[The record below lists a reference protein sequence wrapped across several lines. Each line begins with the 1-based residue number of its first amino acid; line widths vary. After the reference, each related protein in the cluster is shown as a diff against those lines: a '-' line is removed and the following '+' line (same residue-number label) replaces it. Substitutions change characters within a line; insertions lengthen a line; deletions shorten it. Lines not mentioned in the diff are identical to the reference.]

1 MTLPPVPKLVTPQK
15 QLQVDFYGKILYNEA
30 VTPTGEKEKQE
41 NPMNYKIVAD
51 SSADLLTL
59 DDVSF
64 ASVPLTIVTSEKQY
78 TDDETLDVAAMLA
91 DLAAYKGKSGSACPN
106 PDDWR
111 NAFGDADGVFC
122 IPITKNLSG
131 SHSAA
136 LLAAKQYTEAHPDRR
151 VYVVDTCSTGAED
164 RLIAEKLRD
173 LIGAGLEFDAIVA
186 EIEKYQQ
193 RTHLIFA
200 LESMQNLANNGRVS
214 HVVAKIANM
223 IGLRI
228 IGKASSEGTLEITNK
243 SRGEKRA
250 LSDIVSNMIN
260 SGYKGGR
267 VYVHHCE
274 NPSSAEALR
283 EKLLEAF
290 PLADV
295 RLGQTRGL
303 CSFYAERGGLMIG
316 YESREK

>member
-1 MTLPPVPKLVTPQK
+1 
-15 QLQVDFYGKILYNEA
+15 
-30 VTPTGEKEKQE
+30 
-41 NPMNYKIVAD
+41 MNYKIVAD

-59 DDVSF
+59 PGASF
-64 ASVPLTIVTSEKQY
+64 ASVPLTIVTTEKQY
-78 TDDETLDVAAMLA
+78 TDDETLDVSAMLA
-91 DLAAYKGKSGSACPN
+91 DLAAYRGKSGSACPN
-106 PDDWR
+106 PDDWMD
-111 NAFGDADGVFC
+111 AFDDADGVFC

-131 SHSAA
+131 SHNAA
-136 LLAAKQYTEAHPDRR
+136 LIAAKQYTEAHPDRR

-173 LIGAGLEFDAIVA
+173 LIGAGLDFDTIVT
-186 EIEKYQQ
+186 EIEAYQH

-214 HVVAKIANM
+214 HVVAKIAGV
-223 IGLRI
+223 IGLRV

-250 LSDIVSNMIN
+250 IADIVSNMVAN
-260 SGYKGGR
+260 GYDGGI
-267 VYVHHCE
+267 VYIHHCE
-274 NPSSAEALR
+274 NPSAAESLR
-283 EKLLEAF
+283 GKLLEAF
-290 PLADV
+290 PHADV

-316 YESREK
+316 YENRNT